1 MALLNDPSTVKHL
14 YALIGYPLSHTFSPP
29 YFNEKFEREGIAN
42 SHYIAMPISSI
53 EELPTKWE
61 QYPNL
66 KGMNVTLPY
75 KQSVIAYL
83 DELSEGAQRIGAVN
97 TIQFKDGKRIGHNTD
112 AIGFE
117 ESLKEL
123 IGATKKPLLRAL
135 VLGNGGAAQAIF
147 YVLEKLNIPYQ
158 KVSRSRQKGDLIYTD
173 INEGVI
179 LGHSLIINTTPLGM
193 SPHINTAPDLPYHA
207 LNAGHYLYDL
217 VYNPEKTL
225 FLQQGKKQGASIM
238 NGLKMLYL
246 QAEASW
252 RIWNGKDVRC

>member
-1 MALLNDPSTVKHL
+1 MTVPNDLTKVKNL

-29 YFNEKFEREGIAN
+29 YFNEKFERESIAD
-42 SHYIAMPISSI
+42 SHYIAMPLSTI
-53 EELPTKWE
+53 EELPE
-61 QYPNL
+61 QLDRYSNL

-75 KQSVIAYL
+75 KQSVMAYL
-83 DELSEGAQRIGAVN
+83 DEHSDGAQRIGAVN

-117 ESLKEL
+117 SSLKEL
-123 IGATKKPLLRAL
+123 IQNVQQPLLRAL
-135 VLGNGGAAQAIF
+135 VLGNGGAAQAVY
-147 YVLEKLNIPYQ
+147 YVLDKLNIPYQ
-158 KVSRSRQKGDLIYTD
+158 KVSRSRQKGDLIYSD

-207 LNAGHYLYDL
+207 LHAGHYLYDL
-217 VYNPEKTL
+217 VYNPEETL

-246 QAEASW
+246 QAEAAW
-252 RIWNGKDVRC
+252 KIWNEI